1 MKFSIYEKNKNYE
14 SVNNRYHLSLVNNI
28 LTFSS
33 PFDDADYLSSKVI
46 IDITK
51 IKPYVRYFVYFSN
64 EKTVAMVSNIGELDI
79 PYGGSFQD
87 IFTLSLL
94 FTWKAYITV
103 WKTEADEVFIL
114 GQGTNIHP
122 TTDNFDVIKQGEDP
136 HSKWLK
142 ENSADPECEAEWLH
156 SWDLLKLTANYRK
169 DLMFRALPML
179 DIEVDVL
186 LEVIKYLLNALPD
199 VKSEIQSS
207 SPNVLPL
214 LETMQR
220 DNILTRGKIENIQFM
235 LSDKNRIRNIQA
247 EYNDQYSL
255 LEKNA

>member
-1 MKFSIYEKNKNYE
+1 MKFYIYEKNKEYGNM
-14 SVNNRYHLSLVNNI
+14 NMRYHLSLINNT

-33 PFDDADYLSSKVI
+33 PFDDGDYLSKQISV
-46 IDITK
+46 DVTK

-64 EKTVAMVSNIGELDI
+64 ERTVTLVSNTDELDI

-94 FTWKAYITV
+94 FTWKTYITI
-103 WKTEADEVFIL
+103 WKTAAEEIFIL

-186 LEVIKYLLNALPD
+186 LEVIKHLLNAFPD

-255 LEKNA
+255 LEKNT